1 MDNLNSS
8 EDFVTSDR
16 STSSFTRTLRSRR
29 TQLIVAVVVATAL
42 LALFLVRRSG
52 STPKAAVV
60 SPGVSKAIKD
70 AVDAAKKEAA
80 SAPAAS
86 ALVYRRIQ
94 PSLVYIETNERP
106 SAVTD
111 ATTVDGEKGFGL
123 GAGVIVN
130 ADGSILTANHV
141 IANASSIT
149 VTFADGTASPAE
161 VVSSEPERDIA
172 VLKAQRGPEVVVP
185 AVLGGGVGI
194 GDEVFA
200 VGHPF
205 GLLGSLSA
213 GVVSGLGRQIPVESG
228 QTLKDLIQFDA
239 AVNPGNSGGPLLN
252 RGGQVVGIVTAL
264 ANPAKAGFFVGIGF
278 AVPIAQAGGAAGG
291 PPQ

>member
-1 MDNLNSS
+1 MDNVNPSGDVMTEPVISS
-8 EDFVTSDR
+8 KFHRLV
-16 STSSFTRTLRSRR
+16 RSRPA
-29 TQLIVAVVVATAL
+29 QLVGLVVLAAAL
-42 LALFLVRRSG
+42 IAFVLARRDSN
-52 STPKAAVV
+52 SPRAETV
-60 SPGVSKAIKD
+60 SPVVSKAIKD
-70 AVDAAKKEAA
+70 AVAAAKKEAA
-80 SAPAAS
+80 SAPAVS
-86 ALVYRRIQ
+86 AVVYRRIQ
-94 PSLVYIETNERP
+94 PSLVYIETDEKR
-106 SAVTD
+106 SETS
-111 ATTVDGEKGFGL
+111 TTGTADGDQGFGL
-123 GAGVIVN
+123 GTGVVVN
-130 ADGSILTANHV
+130 ADGSILTAHHV
-141 IANASSIT
+141 VSNASAIT
-149 VTFADGTASPAE
+149 VTFADGTSSPAE
-161 VVSSEPERDIA
+161 VVSAEPERDIA

-205 GLLGSLSA
+205 GLVGSLSA

-228 QTLKDLIQFDA
+228 QTLTDLIQFDA

-252 RGGQVVGIVTAL
+252 AGGQVVGIVTAL

>member
-8 EDFVTSDR
+8 EDFVTRDR
-16 STSSFTRTLRSRR
+16 SSSSFARTVRSRR
-29 TQLIVAVVVATAL
+29 TQLIVVVVVATAL
-42 LALFLVRRSG
+42 VAFFLVRRSG

-60 SPGVSKAIKD
+60 SPAVSKAIKD

-94 PSLVYIETNERP
+94 PSLVYIETNEKP

-149 VTFADGTASPAE
+149 VTFADGTSSPAE

>member
-1 MDNLNSS
+1 MDNRSS
-8 EDFVTSDR
+8 SDGGITNPG
-16 STSSFTRTLRSRR
+16 STSPFGRALRSRR
-29 TQLIVAVVVATAL
+29 TQLILLVVVATS
-42 LALFLVRRSG
+42 LVAFVMVRWSG
-52 STPKAAVV
+52 STPNAEAV
-60 SPGVSKAIKD
+60 SPAVSKAIKD
-70 AVDAAKKEAA
+70 AVAAAKKEAA

-86 ALVYRRIQ
+86 AAVYRRIQ
-94 PSLVYIETNERP
+94 PSLVYIETNEKP

-111 ATTVDGEKGFGL
+111 TSASDSDKNYGL

-149 VTFADGTASPAE
+149 VTFADGTSSPAE

-205 GLLGSLSA
+205 GLIGSLSA

-228 QTLKDLIQFDA
+228 QTLTDLIQFDA

-252 RGGQVVGIVTAL
+252 SGGQVVGIVTAL